1 MLDSQRHLFDI
12 PSEVV
17 YLNTAYMSPLLNS
30 VVKAIDR
37 GVRSKSKP
45 WEIKIDDFY
54 NNIERA
60 RALFSNLMNTNPQNI
75 AIVPSASYGIQVA
88 ANNIKI
94 DKSKKILILEDQ
106 FPSNV
111 YPWQKVAKE
120 KNIEIL
126 RIRQGTFSSLTEA
139 ILSHL
144 DDRVE
149 VAALP
154 NVLWTNGALI
164 DLIRIRKRCD
174 DVGCKL
180 VLDLTQS
187 AGAMLIDFDKVRPD
201 FAVIAN
207 YKWMLGPYTTGF
219 LFVSEEYFDG
229 EALEEGWITRKDSKD
244 FSNLV
249 NYTDQYEYGAIRFD
263 MGERSNF
270 ALMPGVIAA
279 LQQID
284 SWGIK
289 NIQEKLSHQNE
300 LLGKKLS
307 SMGLHLIDK
316 QQRSPHFLG
325 ATIPKGARKDLVSR
339 LAEKNIYLS
348 ERGGKVRITPHLWNE
363 QKDFD
368 KLIFELAKLL

>member
-60 RALFSNLMNTNPQNI
+60 RVLFSNTNSQNI

-144 DDRVE
+144 DDR
-149 VAALP
+149 
-154 NVLWTNGALI
+154 W
-164 DLIRIRKRCD
+164 K
-174 DVGCKL
+174 
-180 VLDLTQS
+180 
-187 AGAMLIDFDKVRPD
+187 
-201 FAVIAN
+201 
-207 YKWMLGPYTTGF
+207 
-219 LFVSEEYFDG
+219 
-229 EALEEGWITRKDSKD
+229 
-244 FSNLV
+244 
-249 NYTDQYEYGAIRFD
+249 
-263 MGERSNF
+263 
-270 ALMPGVIAA
+270 
-279 LQQID
+279 
-284 SWGIK
+284 
-289 NIQEKLSHQNE
+289 
-300 LLGKKLS
+300 
-307 SMGLHLIDK
+307 
-316 QQRSPHFLG
+316 
-325 ATIPKGARKDLVSR
+325 
-339 LAEKNIYLS
+339 
-348 ERGGKVRITPHLWNE
+348 
-363 QKDFD
+363 
-368 KLIFELAKLL
+368 

>member
-30 VVKAIDR
+30 VVKAIDQ

-60 RALFSNLMNTNPQNI
+60 RVLFSNLMNTNSQNI

>member
-60 RALFSNLMNTNPQNI
+60 RVLFSNLMNTNSQNI

-111 YPWQKVAKE
+111 YPWQKVSKE

-126 RIRQGTFSSLTEA
+126 RVRQGTFSSLTEA

-279 LQQID
+279 LKQID

-307 SMGLHLIDK
+307 SMGLNLIDK

>member
-1 MLDSQRHLFDI
+1 
-12 PSEVV
+12 
-17 YLNTAYMSPLLNS
+17 
-30 VVKAIDR
+30 
-37 GVRSKSKP
+37 
-45 WEIKIDDFY
+45 
-54 NNIERA
+54 
-60 RALFSNLMNTNPQNI
+60 MNTNSQNI

-126 RIRQGTFSSLTEA
+126 RIQQGTFSSLTEA

-289 NIQEKLSHQNE
+289 NIQEKLRHQNE

-307 SMGLHLIDK
+307 SMGLQLIDK

-325 ATIPKGARKDLVSR
+325 AAIPKGARKDLVSR

-348 ERGGKVRITPHLWNE
+348 ERGGKVESL
-363 QKDFD
+363 
-368 KLIFELAKLL
+368 LICGMNKKILIN

>member
-1 MLDSQRHLFDI
+1 
-12 PSEVV
+12 
-17 YLNTAYMSPLLNS
+17 
-30 VVKAIDR
+30 
-37 GVRSKSKP
+37 
-45 WEIKIDDFY
+45 
-54 NNIERA
+54 
-60 RALFSNLMNTNPQNI
+60 MNTNSQNI

-111 YPWQKVAKE
+111 YPWQKVSKE

-149 VAALP
+149 IAALP

-219 LFVSEEYFDG
+219 
-229 EALEEGWITRKDSKD
+229 
-244 FSNLV
+244 
-249 NYTDQYEYGAIRFD
+249 QRF
-263 MGERSNF
+263 
-270 ALMPGVIAA
+270 
-279 LQQID
+279 
-284 SWGIK
+284 
-289 NIQEKLSHQNE
+289 
-300 LLGKKLS
+300 
-307 SMGLHLIDK
+307 
-316 QQRSPHFLG
+316 
-325 ATIPKGARKDLVSR
+325 
-339 LAEKNIYLS
+339 
-348 ERGGKVRITPHLWNE
+348 
-363 QKDFD
+363 
-368 KLIFELAKLL
+368 

>member
-12 PSEVV
+12 PDEVV

-45 WEIKIDDFY
+45 WKIKIDDFY

-60 RALFSNLMNTNPQNI
+60 RVLFSNLMNTNSQNI

-94 DKSKKILILEDQ
+94 DKGKKILILKDQ

-111 YPWQKVAKE
+111 YPWQKVSKE
-120 KNIEIL
+120 KDIEIL
-126 RIRQGTFSSLTEA
+126 RIQQGTFSSLTEA

-219 LFVSEEYFDG
+219 LFVSEQYFDG

-279 LQQID
+279 LKQID

-307 SMGLHLIDK
+307 SMGLQLLDK

-325 ATIPKGARKDLVSR
+325 AAIPKGARKDLVSR